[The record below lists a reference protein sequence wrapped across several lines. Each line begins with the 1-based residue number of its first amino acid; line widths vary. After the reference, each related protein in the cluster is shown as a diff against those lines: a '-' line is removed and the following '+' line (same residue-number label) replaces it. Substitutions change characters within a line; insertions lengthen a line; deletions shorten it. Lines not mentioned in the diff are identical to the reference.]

1 LHEKEPQLFPHH
13 NHQTTPATIQPNPET
28 ISPFFASLFVKIAM
42 KKPLLGGAPDDFIVQ
57 NTEISHF
64 SVRLFGLPSPCMTL
78 TEQMTQ
84 LAKQARAASRELA
97 KLSTREKNDCL
108 LVMADALEKNSSAI
122 KEANALDME
131 IGAKLNLSAAML
143 DRLKLDDKRISA
155 MAKGLREVAAL
166 PDPVGKI
173 LDERTRPN
181 GLKLQK
187 ISTPIGVV
195 VIIYESRPNVTAD
208 AASLCFKSGNA
219 TILRGGKEAMH
230 SNQIIAQTMVDAGKK
245 TLAHFPEHA
254 IQVVPTPDREAIPIL
269 LSLTQY
275 IDLCMPRGGEGL
287 IRTVS
292 DCSKVPVI
300 KHYKGV
306 CHVFVDAE
314 ADLKMA
320 EEIAMNA
327 KVQRPAVCNAMETL
341 LVDKQIAAQFLP
353 MIAEKLFEKH
363 VELRADD
370 SSREILNSKPKMQ
383 NAKLRPVSEQDYFTE
398 YNDCIL
404 NVRVVDDLQQAIDHI
419 NFYGSS
425 HSDSIVTKNEAHAK
439 QFLAEVD
446 SAAVYWN
453 ASTRFTDGGEFG
465 MGAEIGI
472 STDKIGARGPM
483 GLEELTSYKWLGIG
497 NGQVRN

>member
-1 LHEKEPQLFPHH
+1 MNL
-13 NHQTTPATIQPNPET
+13 N
-28 ISPFFASLFVKIAM
+28 
-42 KKPLLGGAPDDFIVQ
+42 
-57 NTEISHF
+57 
-64 SVRLFGLPSPCMTL
+64 
-78 TEQMTQ
+78 EQMTR
-84 LAKQARAASRELA
+84 LAKNAKAASRQLA
-97 KLSTREKNDCL
+97 KLSTRAKNDCL
-108 LVMADALEKNSSAI
+108 LAMADALENNSGAI

-131 IGAKLNLSAAML
+131 TGAKLNLSAAML

-155 MAKGLREVAAL
+155 MAKGLREVVAL

-173 LDERTRPN
+173 LDERVRPN

-219 TILRGGKEAMH
+219 TILRGGKEALH
-230 SNQIIAQTMVDAGKK
+230 SNQIITQTMIDAGKQA
-245 TLAHFPEHA
+245 LVGRASSRAEFPEHA
-254 IQVVPTPDREAIPIL
+254 IQVVPTADREAIPIL

-287 IRTVS
+287 IRAVA

-306 CHVFVDAE
+306 CHVFVDAD

-320 EEIAMNA
+320 EEIALNA

-341 LVDKQIAAQFLP
+341 LVDKN
-353 MIAEKLFEKH
+353 IAEKFLPQISQKLADKQ
-363 VELRADD
+363 VELRCD
-370 SSREILNSKPKMQ
+370 E
-383 NAKLRPVSEQDYFTE
+383 NALALLQSQIANHKSQIKKAAEQDWFTE
-398 YNDCIL
+398 YNDYIL
-404 NVRVVDDLQQAIDHI
+404 NIRVVDDLQQAIDHI
-419 NFYGSS
+419 NFYGSA
-425 HSDSIVTKNEAHAK
+425 HSDSIVTKNDARAK

-446 SAAVYWN
+446 SATVYWN

-483 GLEELTSYKWLGIG
+483 GLDELTSYKWLGIG
-497 NGQVRN
+497 NGQIRT

>member
-1 LHEKEPQLFPHH
+1 
-13 NHQTTPATIQPNPET
+13 
-28 ISPFFASLFVKIAM
+28 M
-42 KKPLLGGAPDDFIVQ
+42 K
-57 NTEISHF
+57 
-64 SVRLFGLPSPCMTL
+64 L

-84 LAKQARAASRELA
+84 LAKQAKAASRELA
-97 KLSTREKNDCL
+97 RLTTAEKNACL
-108 LVMADALEKNSSAI
+108 LAMADALGNNAAAI
-122 KEANALDME
+122 KAANARDME
-131 IGAKLNLSAAML
+131 VGASLGLSSAML
-143 DRLKLDDKRISA
+143 DRLHLDDKRVAA
-155 MAKGLREVAAL
+155 MANGLRDVAAL
-166 PDPVGKI
+166 PDPVGRI

-181 GLKLQK
+181 GLQLRK

-219 TILRGGKEAMH
+219 TILRGGKEALH
-230 SNQIIAQTMVDAGKK
+230 SNQIIARTMIEAGHRAR
-245 TLAHFPEHA
+245 AHFPEHA
-254 IQVVPTPDREAIPIL
+254 IQVVPTSDREAVPAL
-269 LSLTQY
+269 LALTQY
-275 IDLCMPRGGEGL
+275 VDLCMPRGGESL
-287 IRTVS
+287 IRAVT

-320 EEIAMNA
+320 EEIVMNA

-341 LVDKQIAAQFLP
+341 LVDQAVAGRFLTD
-353 MIAEKLFEKH
+353 IGAKLNEKR
-363 VELRADD
+363 VELRCDEQ
-370 SSREILNSKPKMQ
+370 SLTLLNSALGTPHSVLKP
-383 NAKLRPVSEQDYFTE
+383 ATEQDWFTE
-398 YNDCIL
+398 YNDYIL
-404 NVRVVDDLQQAIDHI
+404 NVRVVDGVRVAIDHI
-419 NFYGSS
+419 NYYGSA
-425 HSDSIVTKNEAHAK
+425 HSDSIVTRNEARAK

-446 SAAVYWN
+446 SATVYWN

-497 NGQVRN
+497 NGQVRT

>member
-1 LHEKEPQLFPHH
+1 MNL
-13 NHQTTPATIQPNPET
+13 N
-28 ISPFFASLFVKIAM
+28 
-42 KKPLLGGAPDDFIVQ
+42 
-57 NTEISHF
+57 
-64 SVRLFGLPSPCMTL
+64 
-78 TEQMTQ
+78 EQMTR
-84 LAKQARAASRELA
+84 LAKQAKTASRELA

-108 LVMADALEKNSSAI
+108 LAMADALEKNSTAI
-122 KEANALDME
+122 EEANALDME
-131 IGAKLNLSAAML
+131 FGAQHGLPDAML

-166 PDPVGKI
+166 PDPVGKF
-173 LDERTRPN
+173 LDERVRPN

-219 TILRGGKEAMH
+219 TILRGGKEALN
-230 SNQIIAQTMVDAGKK
+230 SNQIIAQTMIDAGKR
-245 TLAHFPEHA
+245 AHANFPEHA
-254 IQVVPTPDREAIPIL
+254 IQVVPVADREAIPIL

-287 IRTVS
+287 IRAVA

-306 CHVFVDAE
+306 CHVFVDAD

-320 EEIAMNA
+320 VEIAMNA

-341 LVDKQIAAQFLP
+341 LVDKKIADIFLP
-353 MIAEKLFEKH
+353 AIAEKLFEKH
-363 VELRADD
+363 VEIRADD
-370 SSREILNSKPKMQ
+370 STRDILNSKFKIQ
-383 NAKLRPVSEQDYFTE
+383 NTKLRAVSEQDYFTE
-398 YNDCIL
+398 YNDYIL
-404 NVRVVDDLQQAIDHI
+404 NVRVVEDVRAAIDHI
-419 NFYGSS
+419 NFYGSA
-425 HSDSIVTKNEAHAK
+425 HSDSIVTKNESHAK

-483 GLEELTSYKWLGIG
+483 GLDELTSYKWIGIG
-497 NGQVRN
+497 NGQIRT

>member
-1 LHEKEPQLFPHH
+1 
-13 NHQTTPATIQPNPET
+13 
-28 ISPFFASLFVKIAM
+28 
-42 KKPLLGGAPDDFIVQ
+42 
-57 NTEISHF
+57 
-64 SVRLFGLPSPCMTL
+64 MTL
-78 TEQMTQ
+78 TDQMTQ
-84 LAKQARAASRELA
+84 LAKQAKAASRALA
-97 KLSTREKNDCL
+97 KLTTAEKNACL
-108 LVMADALEKNSSAI
+108 LAMATALEQKSAAL
-122 KEANALDME
+122 KQANALDLE
-131 IGAKLNLSAAML
+131 LAASHGLSAAML
-143 DRLKLDDKRISA
+143 DRLRLDDKRIAA
-155 MAKGLREVAAL
+155 MARGLREVAAL

-219 TILRGGKEAMH
+219 TILRGGKEALH
-230 SNQIIAQTMVDAGKK
+230 SNQFIAQTMIEAGKI
-245 TLAHFPEHA
+245 AQRNFPDHA
-254 IQVVPTPDREAIPIL
+254 IQVVPTTDREAIPIL

-275 IDLCMPRGGEGL
+275 VDLCMPRGGESL
-287 IRTVS
+287 IRAVAE
-292 DCSKVPVI
+292 CSKVPVI

-306 CHVFVDAE
+306 CHVFVDAD

-320 EEIAMNA
+320 EDIALNA

-341 LVDKQIAAQFLP
+341 LVDKTVAEIFLP
-353 MIAEKLFEKH
+353 AIGEKLFAKH
-363 VELRADD
+363 VELRADEPAMKLLD
-370 SSREILNSKPKMQ
+370 ASRITHHASR
-383 NAKLRPVSEQDYFTE
+383 LRPATEQDFFTE
-398 YNDCIL
+398 YNDYIL
-404 NVRVVDDLQQAIDHI
+404 NVRVVDGVQAAIDHV
-419 NFYGSS
+419 NYYGSA
-425 HSDSIVTKNEAHAK
+425 HSDSIVTRNEAHAK

-483 GLEELTSYKWLGIG
+483 GLDELTSYKWLGLG
-497 NGQVRN
+497 SGQIRT

>member
-1 LHEKEPQLFPHH
+1 M
-13 NHQTTPATIQPNPET
+13 N
-28 ISPFFASLFVKIAM
+28 
-42 KKPLLGGAPDDFIVQ
+42 
-57 NTEISHF
+57 
-64 SVRLFGLPSPCMTL
+64 L

-84 LAKQARAASRELA
+84 LAKQAKAASRELA
-97 KLSTREKNDCL
+97 KLTTAEKNACL
-108 LVMADALEKNSSAI
+108 LAMASALEQKASAL
-122 KEANALDME
+122 KEANVLDLEAAAQMN
-131 IGAKLNLSAAML
+131 ISSAML
-143 DRLKLDDKRISA
+143 DRLRLDDKRIAA
-155 MAKGLREVAAL
+155 MARGLREVAAL
-166 PDPVGKI
+166 PDPVGRI

-219 TILRGGKEAMH
+219 TILRGGKEALH
-230 SNQIIAQTMVDAGKK
+230 SNQVIARTMIEAGQIA
-245 TLAHFPEHA
+245 LRHFPEHA
-254 IQVVPTPDREAIPIL
+254 IQVVPTPDREAVPAL

-275 IDLCMPRGGEGL
+275 VDLCMPRGGEGL
-287 IRTVS
+287 IRAVAE
-292 DCSKVPVI
+292 CSKVPVI

-306 CHVFVDAE
+306 CHVFVDAD

-320 EEIAMNA
+320 EDIAMNA

-341 LVDKQIAAQFLP
+341 LVDKAVAEAFLP
-353 MIAEKLFEKH
+353 RLMPMLANKNVRFFTD
-363 VELRADD
+363 AAT
-370 SSREILNSKPKMQ
+370 REILKPSSLNLQPATEQ
-383 NAKLRPVSEQDYFTE
+383 NWFTE
-398 YNDCIL
+398 YNDYIL
-404 NVRVVDDLQQAIDHI
+404 NVRVVDGVPAAIGHI
-419 NFYGSS
+419 NYYGSA
-425 HSDSIVTKNEAHAK
+425 HSDSIVTRNEAHAK

-483 GLEELTSYKWLGIG
+483 GLDELTSYKWLGIG
-497 NGQVRN
+497 SGQIRT

>member
-1 LHEKEPQLFPHH
+1 MNL
-13 NHQTTPATIQPNPET
+13 N
-28 ISPFFASLFVKIAM
+28 
-42 KKPLLGGAPDDFIVQ
+42 
-57 NTEISHF
+57 
-64 SVRLFGLPSPCMTL
+64 
-78 TEQMTQ
+78 EQMTR
-84 LAKQARAASRELA
+84 LAKQAKAASRELA
-97 KLSTREKNDCL
+97 KLTTAEKNACL
-108 LVMADALEKNSSAI
+108 LAMATALEQNAAAI
-122 KEANALDME
+122 KDANALDME
-131 IGAKLNLSAAML
+131 FGASHGLSAAML
-143 DRLKLDDKRISA
+143 DRLKLDDKRISG
-155 MAKGLREVAAL
+155 MAKGLREVVVL

-173 LDERTRPN
+173 LDERIRPN

-219 TILRGGKEAMH
+219 TILRGGKEALN
-230 SNQIIAQTMVDAGKK
+230 SNQIIARTMIDAGKI
-245 TLAHFPEHA
+245 AHRQFPEHA

-275 IDLCMPRGGEGL
+275 VDLCMPRGGESL
-287 IRTVS
+287 IRAVA

-306 CHVFVDAE
+306 CHVFVDAD

-320 EEIAMNA
+320 EEIVMNA
-327 KVQRPAVCNAMETL
+327 KVQRPGVCNSAETL
-341 LVDKQIAAQFLP
+341 LVDET
-353 MIAEKLFEKH
+353 IAEKFLPQMAQK
-363 VELRADD
+363 LADKGVKFFTD
-370 SSREILNSKPKMQ
+370 DTTREILKPSTLNLQ
-383 NAKLRPVSEQDYFTE
+383 PASEQNWFTE
-398 YNDCIL
+398 YNDYLL
-404 NVRVVDDLQQAIDHI
+404 NVRVVDSVQAAIDHI
-419 NFYGSS
+419 NRYGSA
-425 HSDSIVTKNEAHAK
+425 HSDSIVTKNESHAK

-483 GLEELTSYKWLGIG
+483 GLDELTSYKWLGIG
-497 NGQVRN
+497 TGQVRT